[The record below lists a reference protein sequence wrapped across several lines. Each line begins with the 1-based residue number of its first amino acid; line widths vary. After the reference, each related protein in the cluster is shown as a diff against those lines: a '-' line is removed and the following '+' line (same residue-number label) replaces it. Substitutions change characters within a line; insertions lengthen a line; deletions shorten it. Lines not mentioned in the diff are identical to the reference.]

1 MKPAKQ
7 KKNTKYYLKKAAVS
21 AVGAV
26 AAASLL
32 VNSLFPSAK
41 EITAGLPETPPA
53 IVQVCEPELPEEEQE
68 EKAPEKKTQKQRFK
82 EKLLSL
88 PLWARSVLLLPLWGF
103 GGAAVWLLKR
113 ILPGILGW
121 LVRALLPVL
130 LLLFAL
136 KLLFPDVPLSK
147 LLCKRNRIALIVLA
161 VMLFLT
167 EPVLGRF
174 FPEKERI
181 VWMTKTALLALTFTI
196 ACLQIQCRRRK
207 KAVSAAGSS
216 ATA

>member
-21 AVGAV
+21 AIGAV

-32 VNSLFPSAK
+32 VNGLFPSAR

-53 IVQVCEPELPEEEQE
+53 IVQVCEPELPEEQE
-68 EKAPEKKTQKQRFK
+68 EKAPEKKTRKQRFK

-130 LLLFAL
+130 LLLLAL

-161 VMLFLT
+161 VLLFLT
-167 EPVLGRF
+167 EPLLGRF
-174 FPEKERI
+174 FPEKEWI
-181 VWMTKTALLALTFTI
+181 VWLTKTALLALTFTI
-196 ACLQIQCRRRK
+196 ACLQIQCLRRK

>member
-32 VNSLFPSAK
+32 VNGLFPSAR

-53 IVQVCEPELPEEEQE
+53 IVQVCEPELPEEQE
-68 EKAPEKKTQKQRFK
+68 EKTPEKKTRKQRFK

-113 ILPGILGW
+113 ILPGARVTG
-121 LVRALLPVL
+121 
-130 LLLFAL
+130 
-136 KLLFPDVPLSK
+136 
-147 LLCKRNRIALIVLA
+147 
-161 VMLFLT
+161 
-167 EPVLGRF
+167 LGRA
-174 FPEKERI
+174 EDITEEMLREGGTWYAVGNIANEGRRVMERVRKEGREY
-181 VWMTKTALLALTFTI
+181 V
-196 ACLQIQCRRRK
+196 R
-207 KAVSAAGSS
+207 
-216 ATA
+216 